1 MPKEES
7 YRSGFVTILGRP
19 NVGKSTLLNQLAGQK
34 VAIMSDKPQTT
45 RNKIQAV
52 LTREN
57 VQIVF
62 IDTPGM
68 HKPKHKL
75 GEFMV
80 GEVYRALEEVEA
92 VLFVLDASEEIGGGD
107 RFVAGALTKIDT
119 PIFVLL
125 NKVDLIS
132 SERLAQV
139 QEEVK
144 DLGKFARVIPL
155 SAKTGENIEFLIQ
168 ELISLLPQGPQYYPE
183 DMVTDQPERLIIAEM
198 IREKALQLTR
208 EEVPHAIGV
217 EVEEVTK
224 RPKKETIYVRAVIY
238 VERESQKGIVVGK
251 KGALLKQIGQLA
263 RTDVENLLGSP
274 IFLDLWVKVKE
285 DWRNRENML
294 HFLGY
299 E

>member
-1 MPKEES
+1 MPREEIF
-7 YRSGFVTILGRP
+7 RSGFVTILGRP

-34 VAIMSDKPQTT
+34 IAIMSDKPQTT

-52 LTREN
+52 LTRKDA
-57 VQIVF
+57 QIVF

-80 GEVYRALEEVEA
+80 AEVYRALEEVE
-92 VLFVLDASEEIGGGD
+92 VILFVLDASEEIGSGD
-107 RFVAGALTKIDT
+107 KFIAEQLAKIET

-125 NKVDLIS
+125 NKVDLIAPL
-132 SERLAQV
+132 RLAQV

-144 DLGKFARVIPL
+144 SLGNFQQIVPL
-155 SAKTGENIEFLIQ
+155 SAKTGENIELLVDEIIKFLP
-168 ELISLLPQGPQYYPE
+168 EGPQYYPE
-183 DMVTDQPERLIIAEM
+183 DMVTDQPERLIIAEL
-198 IREKALQLTR
+198 IREKALHLTR

-224 RPKKETIYVRAVIY
+224 RTNKNTVYVRAVIY
-238 VERESQKGIVVGK
+238 VERESQKGIIVGK
-251 KGALLKQIGQLA
+251 KGSMLKEIGQLA
-263 RTDVENLLGSP
+263 RGDIENLLGSP